1 MSLLRTLKIISA
13 CLLLIGSSTLNA
25 SPDNKSKEDC
35 ADLGVP
41 ATLVGFDMVLQIEK
55 AVTAYPSGY
64 PFKGAVVKRFKKNG
78 TFTAQGTETMQGQV
92 PDSQQAFYGT
102 YKYQRTGF
110 DTAIEKSIDVSVNNT
125 PYTTKYTF
133 ETATSGKWEEDFG
146 NGQILFSGSF
156 TLVPSNLPLAQHLA
170 PETNAGLNVVLFI
183 KNAESSSLP
192 AGVYPKKGIALQT
205 YGSDGNF
212 LIKGYGPQTL
222 DSHGTYTYKKIS
234 ANTAVE
240 ESIQISPLFTLPYT
254 MVYTFETPTSGT
266 WFQNLGNGF
275 ITFTGTFETAPNQ
288 LIEKLSG
295 IRSMPLNPLR
305 L

>member
-1 MSLLRTLKIISA
+1 MNLLRTLKTLTV
-13 CLLLIGSSTLNA
+13 CLLLIGSSALNA
-25 SPDNKSKEDC
+25 SPNNHKDKKDC
-35 ADLGVP
+35 IDLGAP
-41 ATLVGFDMVLQIEK
+41 STLVGFDMVLQIEK
-55 AVTAYPSGY
+55 AVTTYPSGY

-110 DTAIEKSIDVSVNNT
+110 NTAIEKSIDVSVNNT

-146 NGQILFSGSF
+146 NGQIKFSGSF
-156 TLVPSNLPLAQHLA
+156 TLVPSTLPLEQHLA

-183 KNAESSSLP
+183 KNAESSLP
-192 AGVYPKKGIALQT
+192 PDVYPKKGIAIQT
-205 YGSDGNF
+205 YAQDGTF
-212 LIKGYGPQTL
+212 LIKGYGPLTL
-222 DSHGTYTYKKIS
+222 DSHGTYNYKKIS

-240 ESIQISPLFTLPYT
+240 ESMQVSNLFTLPYT

-275 ITFTGTFETAPNQ
+275 ITFTGTFETAPN
-288 LIEKLSG
+288 
-295 IRSMPLNPLR
+295 
-305 L
+305 